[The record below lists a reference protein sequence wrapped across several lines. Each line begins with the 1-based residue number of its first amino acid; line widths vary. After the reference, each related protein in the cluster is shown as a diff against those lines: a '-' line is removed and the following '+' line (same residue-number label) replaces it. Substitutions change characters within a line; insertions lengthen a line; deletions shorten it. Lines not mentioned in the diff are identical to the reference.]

1 MSPVLFSLLLSLVIV
16 GQRSRYLYADD
27 VALVACGATSKES
40 LKNAETKANKLVA
53 EVRRL
58 GLEIKLLKTEAII
71 YYGTRIE
78 SPIGEEIVVVGYTVK
93 TSREVKYLGIVLDNK
108 LSFTA
113 HIVRRTV
120 AG

>member
-1 MSPVLFSLLLSLVIV
+1 
-16 GQRSRYLYADD
+16 LYVDD
-27 VALVACGATSKES
+27 VALVACGATPKES
-40 LKNAETKANKLVA
+40 LKNAETEANELAA

-58 GLEIKLLKTEAII
+58 GLEIEPLKTEAII

-78 SPIGEEIVVVGYTVK
+78 SPIGEEIVIAGYTVK

-113 HIVRRTV
+113 YVARRIVV
-120 AG
+120 G